1 VTDQTTDPKDPMQPM
16 DLRPAVTDF
25 AEQVRSRLDRLTA
38 YAADG
43 GLDPALDLMT
53 ATIESGGVIHAFG
66 TGHSEA
72 FAMEIAGRAGGLIP
86 TNKIALRD
94 LVLRG
99 SLSIDDLGGSSLER
113 DPAIVQE
120 LWDLSGVQEGD
131 LLMIA
136 SNSGVNGSIVGLA
149 LLAREHGIPLI
160 AVTSLEHTMTVQPKH
175 PSGQR
180 LADVA
185 DVVIDNLAPYG
196 DATLTLPGLSRGA
209 DGGSSPRDDDSG
221 VPVGAV
227 SSITA
232 AYIAQLL
239 TIGVSERIAAD
250 GRRPPLYLSAN
261 IPGGDE
267 HNTALEQRY
276 AGRIRRG
283 T

>member
-1 VTDQTTDPKDPMQPM
+1 M
-16 DLRPAVTDF
+16 DFAAASNDF
-25 AEQVRSRLDRLTA
+25 AEQVRTRLDAITRTA
-38 YAADG
+38 AEG
-43 GLDPALDLMT
+43 GLDAALDLMT
-53 ATIESGGVIHAFG
+53 TTIESGGVVHAFG

-99 SLSIDDLGGSSLER
+99 SLSADDLGGSSLER
-113 DPAIVQE
+113 NPDNVEE
-120 LWDLSGVQEGD
+120 LWGLAGVQPGD

-149 LLAREHGIPLI
+149 LVAKEHGIPVV
-160 AVTSLEHTMTVQPKH
+160 AVTSLEHTMAVPLKH
-175 PSGQR
+175 PSGKR
-180 LADVA
+180 LSDVA

-196 DATLTLPGLSRGA
+196 DATLELPSMSRGVG
-209 DGGSSPRDDDSG
+209 GGSSPLEGGDG

-232 AYIAQLL
+232 AYVAQLL
-239 TIGVSERIAAD
+239 TIGVSERISAD

-267 HNTALEQRY
+267 HNSALEQRY
-276 AGRIRRG
+276 AGRLHRG